1 MDWGLG
7 HYEHLAAQLRPA
19 AEIVVDHLAPGPNEV
34 VLDLGCGTGSAAM
47 IAAGRGARVTGV
59 DPAPQLLETARATAA
74 AARLEADFILG
85 NAADPSWSACSRL
98 PRLSLSGSRSPRPG
112 RP

>member
-19 AEIVVDHLAPGPNEV
+19 AEIVVDHLVPGPNEV

-47 IAAGRGARVTGV
+47 IAAGRAL
-59 DPAPQLLETARATAA
+59 A
-74 AARLEADFILG
+74 
-85 NAADPSWSACSRL
+85 
-98 PRLSLSGSRSPRPG
+98 
-112 RP
+112 